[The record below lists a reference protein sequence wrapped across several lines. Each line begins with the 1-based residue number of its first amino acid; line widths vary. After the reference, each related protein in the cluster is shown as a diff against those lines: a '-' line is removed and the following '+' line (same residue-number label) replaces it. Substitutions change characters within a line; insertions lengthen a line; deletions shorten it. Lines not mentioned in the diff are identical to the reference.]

1 MKGAK
6 SSRVDELYSRLE
18 SLERLAM
25 ITFEMANKTRHI
37 MTRLEGYQ
45 EAYDKYQEDADKVR
59 EPQELNIDLTEDNA
73 EGGSNRT

>member
-45 EAYDKYQEDADKVR
+45 EAYDKYQVDADKVR

-73 EGGSNRT
+73 EDDSNRA

>member
-37 MTRLEGYQ
+37 MTRIDGYQ
-45 EAYDKYQEDADKVR
+45 AAYDKYQIDADAVR
-59 EPQELNIDLTEDNA
+59 EPKEMNIDLTQQDEK
-73 EGGSNRT
+73 

>member
-73 EGGSNRT
+73 EDSSDRT

>member
-45 EAYDKYQEDADKVR
+45 GAYDKYQVDADVVR
-59 EPQELNIDLTEDNA
+59 EPQELNIDLTEDN
-73 EGGSNRT
+73 EK

>member
-45 EAYDKYQEDADKVR
+45 EAYGKYQEDADKVR
-59 EPQELNIDLTEDNA
+59 EPQELNIDLTEDN
-73 EGGSNRT
+73 EK

>member
-1 MKGAK
+1 
-6 SSRVDELYSRLE
+6 
-18 SLERLAM
+18 M

-59 EPQELNIDLTEDNA
+59 EPQELNIDLTEDN
-73 EGGSNRT
+73 EK

>member
-25 ITFEMANKTRHI
+25 ITFEMSNKTRHI

-45 EAYDKYQEDADKVR
+45 EAYDKYQVDADAVR
-59 EPQELNIDLTEDNA
+59 EPQELNIDLTEDN
-73 EGGSNRT
+73 EK

>member
-37 MTRLEGYQ
+37 MTRLDSYQ
-45 EAYDKYQEDADKVR
+45 EAYDKYQVDADAVR
-59 EPQELNIDLTEDNA
+59 EPQELNIDLTEDN
-73 EGGSNRT
+73 EK